1 MKHKVFTELQMD
13 FIEETKCEYATA
25 YNYIIE
31 PIQQKSVFLGRKN
44 VLTKGAAK

>member
-31 PIQQKSVFLGRKN
+31 PSNRTPSSWVE
-44 VLTKGAAK
+44 